1 MIPGKLVSM
10 EQLGGR
16 AGRGDETGQQEVEGR
31 EELDEKTPR
40 SRSET
45 EREKRGIREKE
56 EGKKIAA
63 KNAELKSVCQCE
75 CACVQAN
82 DSGLMTRCKIKSQFS
97 CPLLE

>member
-16 AGRGDETGQQEVEGR
+16 AGRGDETGQQEVEGW

-56 EGKKIAA
+56 GGKIAA